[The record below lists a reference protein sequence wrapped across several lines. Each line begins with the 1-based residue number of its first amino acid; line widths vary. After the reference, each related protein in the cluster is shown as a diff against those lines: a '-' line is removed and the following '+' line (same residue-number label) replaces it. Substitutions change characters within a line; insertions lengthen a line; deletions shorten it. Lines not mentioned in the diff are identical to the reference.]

1 MTDTTPNLN
10 LPYIL
15 PSQAMKHITH
25 NEALQI
31 LDAATNAVIA
41 ATLTAPPASPVE
53 GALYLVAASASAA
66 FAGKD
71 GRLAFFIDG
80 AWIFLVPRAGWRAW
94 FAADGR
100 TRVFDGTDWID
111 PLAAPVVDRLGISA
125 TSDATNR
132 LAVSSEATLFNH
144 AGHNH
149 RMKLNKQSAADTASL
164 LFQSNWSGR
173 AEIGLLGSDTLQFK
187 ASPDGSAWTV
197 GLEIGGDGIARMP
210 ARPIVSATLASATYS
225 LAAGNLVGFDTM
237 SLLQGGFALGS
248 TLSGGRGKPLIA
260 PAAGLYMIAMRA
272 NLQATGAASLAVAVN
287 GNAANLRWSASAATS
302 PVITAD
308 VTGILSLA
316 AGDAVALVA
325 GGPLSLQTGPA
336 AYELSLSML

>member
-1 MTDTTPNLN
+1 MTDTTPNLS

-31 LDAATNAVIA
+31 LDAATNAVIV
-41 ATLTAPPASPVE
+41 ATLATPPATPTE
-53 GALYLVAASASAA
+53 GALYLVGPSATGA
-66 FAGKD
+66 FTGKD

-80 AWIFLVPRAGWRAW
+80 AWIFLFPRNGWRAL

-100 TRVFDGTDWID
+100 TRVFDGTIWID
-111 PLAAPVVDRLGISA
+111 PLSAPVVDRLGVSA
-125 TSDATNR
+125 TPDTTNR
-132 LAVSSEATLFNH
+132 LSVSSEASLFNH

-149 RMKLNKQSAADTASL
+149 RMKLNKQTTADTASL

-173 AEIGLLGSDTLQFK
+173 AEIGLLGNDALQFK
-187 ASPDGSAWTV
+187 ASPDGSTWTV

-210 ARPIVSATLASATYS
+210 ARPIVSATLASATYT
-225 LAAGNLVGFDTM
+225 LASGNLVGFDTM
-237 SLLQGGFALGS
+237 SLMQGGFALGT
-248 TLSGGRGKPLIA
+248 TLSGGRGKPLIV
-260 PAAGLYMIAMRA
+260 PAAGLYMISLRA

-287 GNAANLRWSASAATS
+287 GTASNLRWYASAATS
-302 PVITAD
+302 PVMSAG

-316 AGDAVALVA
+316 AGDAVALIA

-336 AYELSLSML
+336 AYEISLRLL

>member
-1 MTDTTPNLN
+1 MTETTPNLN

-41 ATLTAPPASPVE
+41 ATLTAPPATPSE
-53 GALYLVAASASAA
+53 GALYLVDAAATGA

-71 GRLAFFIDG
+71 GRLAFFVDG
-80 AWIFLVPRAGWRAW
+80 AWIYLVPRAGWRAL

-100 TRVFDGTDWID
+100 MRVFDGTTWVD
-111 PLAAPVVDRLGISA
+111 PLACPVVDRLGVSA
-125 TSDATNR
+125 TPDTTNR
-132 LAVSSEATLFNH
+132 LSVSSEASLFNH

-149 RMKLNKQSAADTASL
+149 RMKLNKQAAADTASL

-173 AEIGLLGSDTLQFK
+173 AEIGLLGNDALQFK

-210 ARPIVSATLASATYS
+210 ARPIVSATLASATYT
-225 LAAGNLVGFDTM
+225 LASGNLVGFDVM
-237 SLLQGGFALGS
+237 SLMQGGFSLGS
-248 TLSGGRGKPLIA
+248 TLAGGRGKSLIA
-260 PAAGLYMIAMRA
+260 PAAGLYMISMRA
-272 NLQATGAASLAVAVN
+272 NVQATGAASLAVAVN
-287 GNAANLRWSASAATS
+287 GTASNLRWSASGATS
-302 PVITAD
+302 PVVSAA
-308 VTGILSLA
+308 VTGILSLS
-316 AGDAVALVA
+316 AGDAVALIA

-336 AYELSLSML
+336 AYELSLRML

>member
-31 LDAATNAVIA
+31 LDATTNAVIGA
-41 ATLTAPPASPVE
+41 LLATPPATPAE
-53 GALYLVAASASAA
+53 GALYLVGSSATGA
-66 FAGKD
+66 FAGRD

-80 AWIFLVPRAGWRAW
+80 AWIFLNPRAGWRAL

-100 TRVFDGTDWID
+100 TRVYDGTAWVD
-111 PLAAPVVDRLGISA
+111 PLSMPVVDRLGISA
-125 TSDATNR
+125 TPDATNR
-132 LAVSSEATLFNH
+132 LAISSEATLFNH

-149 RMKLNKQSAADTASL
+149 RMKLNKQATADTASL
-164 LFQSNWSGR
+164 LFQTNWSGR
-173 AEIGLLGSDTLQFK
+173 AEIGLLGNDALQFK
-187 ASPDGSAWTV
+187 ASPDGSTWTV

-210 ARPIVSATLASATYS
+210 SRPIVSATLASATYA
-225 LAAGNLVGFDTM
+225 LAAGNLIGFDTM
-237 SLLQGGFALGS
+237 SLLQGGFAMGS
-248 TLSGGRGKPLIA
+248 TLSGGRGKPLIV
-260 PAAGLYMIAMRA
+260 PASGLYMVAMRA
-272 NLQATGAASLAVAVN
+272 NLQATAAASLAVVVN
-287 GNAANLRWSASAATS
+287 GATSNLRWSASGATS
-302 PVITAD
+302 PVATAG

-316 AGDAVALVA
+316 TGDAVALVA

-336 AYELSLSML
+336 AYELSLRLL

>member
-1 MTDTTPNLN
+1 MTDTTPNLK

-31 LDAATNAVIA
+31 LDAATNALIV

-53 GALYLVAASASAA
+53 GALYLVAASGTGA

-80 AWIFLVPRAGWRAW
+80 AWIFLVPRAGWRAL

-100 TRVFDGTDWID
+100 TRIFDGTSWVD
-111 PLAAPVVDRLGISA
+111 PLASPVMDRLGVSA
-125 TSDATNR
+125 TPDATNR
-132 LAVSSEATLFNH
+132 LAISSEATLFNH
-144 AGHNH
+144 AGHSH
-149 RMKLNKQSAADTASL
+149 RMKLNKQASADTASL

-173 AEIGLLGSDTLQFK
+173 AEIGLLGNDALQFK
-187 ASPDGSAWTV
+187 ASPDGSSWTV
-197 GLEIGGDGIARMP
+197 GLEIGGDGIVRMP
-210 ARPIVSATLASATYS
+210 AQPLVSATLASASHTLS
-225 LAAGNLVGFDTM
+225 AGNLVGFDTM
-237 SLLQGGFALGS
+237 SVMQGGFALGS
-248 TLSGGRGKPLIA
+248 TLSGGRGKPLIV

-287 GNAANLRWSASAATS
+287 GTASSLGWSASGATS
-302 PVITAD
+302 PVATAS
-308 VTGILSLA
+308 VTGILSLG
-316 AGDAVALVA
+316 AGDAVALMA

-336 AYELSLSML
+336 AYELSLRLL